1 MDKPAACPRSGCLA
15 FEKLNPGERPGARWR
30 AWTSLRL
37 AHPRHRRTRA
47 RNPLLLGDRGRGVP
61 VCRRAHEGA
70 QPWGSGGGTPHAEER
85 PRRGPEAA
93 SAARS
98 PPKDGRRGVEFAPLW
113 GARVRS
119 AHLPF
124 GLFVALCHPFID
136 LVATAP
142 CHTPPGVHLRI
153 ASRAACGPSAA
164 SLLSAQPDS
173 LRICARIA
181 PLHQPQPGCGLHASA
196 CMNQSDRTVGA
207 PAPMHPSLCQ
217 HRDGCLKRPPKPRL
231 VTVWVLHAVREIA

>member
-1 MDKPAACPRSGCLA
+1 M
-15 FEKLNPGERPGARWR
+15 
-30 AWTSLRL
+30 
-37 AHPRHRRTRA
+37 
-47 RNPLLLGDRGRGVP
+47 P
-61 VCRRAHEGA
+61 VREGA
-70 QPWGSGGGTPHAEER
+70 QGAQPLGVGGLQSP
-85 PRRGPEAA
+85 PRR
-93 SAARS
+93 SALGA
-98 PPKDGRRGVEFAPLW
+98 GRRPQAQRAAHRRMGVGGVEFAPLW